1 MTKVCTLWLNDA
13 WLYSSVH
20 CRALRIYAASPNNL
34 IFGMVKSNSHWYLE
48 NLMPKHP
55 VQGIK
60 VENVGNAQT
69 RFPRQMFDLSLYG
82 LEQEAIRP
90 QYYEALFH
98 EVSLPCQNQSLENE
112 FWKSDIRRSG
122 VGKGLKCDIWRSCLC
137 GLPLIHLTLL
147 YAEDSTGFFNPGLP
161 ALQMLLSWHG
171 GEVETFETA
180 KHIFDIFSHDLHM
193 PSFRTSYLF
202 KSWGSN
208 EELWVFP
215 AENHLLHSPSDLLEL
230 TLPCSSS
237 W

>member
-1 MTKVCTLWLNDA
+1 
-13 WLYSSVH
+13 
-20 CRALRIYAASPNNL
+20 
-34 IFGMVKSNSHWYLE
+34 MVKSNSHWYLE

-122 VGKGLKCDIWRSCLC
+122 VGKGLKCDIWRPCLC

-180 KHIFDIFSHDLHM
+180 KHIFSHDLHM
-193 PSFRTSYLF
+193 PSFRIFSTVWAPTKSCGSFQLRTTSFILQAICESWHYLAAARDRQF
-202 KSWGSN
+202 QKKSWIELSTVLYPCLSMTSN
-208 EELWVFP
+208 I
-215 AENHLLHSPSDLLEL
+215 
-230 TLPCSSS
+230 
-237 W
+237 